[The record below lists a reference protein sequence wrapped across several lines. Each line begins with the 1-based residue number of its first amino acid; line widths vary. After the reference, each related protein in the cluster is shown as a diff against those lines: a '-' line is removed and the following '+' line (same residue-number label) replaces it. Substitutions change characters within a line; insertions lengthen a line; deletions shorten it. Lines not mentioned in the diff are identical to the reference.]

1 MAAHSIVNNNHDN
14 VVNERQNVDERIL
27 SQKMSQLLTKNI
39 TDKKLCFINNI
50 QYEINT
56 TPSWLT
62 KQNISFH
69 NNEQHGY
76 QPTTLQQ
83 NDHGRYAY
91 LPTFPTESIH
101 LNDYLLLANVPGAFF
116 S

>member
-1 MAAHSIVNNNHDN
+1 MNSNTIDLN
-14 VVNERQNVDERIL
+14 RKKQ
-27 SQKMSQLLTKNI
+27 I
-39 TDKKLCFINNI
+39 TSSSSFI
-50 QYEINT
+50 
-56 TPSWLT
+56 
-62 KQNISFH
+62 

-101 LNDYLLLANVPGAFF
+101 LNDYLLLANVPGAYFF
-116 S
+116 PDICTRHISTR